1 MDTTWHTGEQTLHQ
15 RMGLRERMA
24 EIGAQ
29 VVRDHMPDQH
39 RELFGKL
46 PTMLLGALDA
56 SGQPWATMLA
66 GPPGFV
72 DTPDARTMTIA
83 GAFDGQDPALA
94 ALRAAGPGAPVG
106 LLGLEPQTRRRN
118 RMNGRLRSLSGSPMR
133 GHPMPGDPM
142 PADAPREHGLSR
154 ESLSIEVVQS
164 FGNCPKYIQARDPL
178 SWDDTPP
185 AVAQPLG
192 AGLDERAIARL
203 AAADTVFIA
212 SASAPVPGDGRAEG
226 VDVSHRGGP
235 PGFVRVH
242 RRLDGGV
249 ELRIEDFPG
258 NRFFMTLGNLLRHPR
273 AGLLIPDYAGGELLH
288 LAAEAEVHWEEGDA
302 PRRELRLRVTHGLRR
317 AGALPWRWSE
327 ARLAPQFEAH

>member
-1 MDTTWHTGEQTLHQ
+1 MDTTHAFGDFGAFDASDKTWHPGEQTLHQ
-15 RMGLRERMA
+15 RLGLRERMA

-66 GPPGFV
+66 GRPGFV
-72 DTPDARTMTIA
+72 DTPDARTMRIA

-94 ALRAAGPGAPVG
+94 ALRARGVGAPVG
-106 LLGLEPQTRRRN
+106 LLGLEPHTRRRN
-118 RMNGRLRSLSGSPMR
+118 RMNGRLVSLSG
-133 GHPMPGDPM
+133 
-142 PADAPREHGLSR
+142 
-154 ESLSIEVVQS
+154 ESMEIGVVQS

-178 SWDDTPP
+178 TWDDTPP
-185 AVAQPLG
+185 AIAHPLG
-192 AGLDERAIARL
+192 AGLDARAIAL
-203 AAADTVFIA
+203 LGAADTVFIA
-212 SASAPVPGDGRAEG
+212 SASAPVPGDGRSEG

-235 PGFVRVH
+235 PGFVRVQT
-242 RRLDGGV
+242 RLDGGI

-273 AGLLIPDYAGGELLH
+273 AGLLVPDYASGEMLH
-288 LAAEAEVHWEEGDA
+288 LAARADVHWEGDT
-302 PRRELRLRVTHGLRR
+302 RELRLRVTAALRR
-317 AGALPWRWSE
+317 PGALPWRWSE
-327 ARLAPQFEAH
+327 ARLAPQFENRV